1 VDDTTAKRGFNYYYY
16 IQSKDDG
23 STSAGAVLYSGKFWT
38 LTSAPAYLRRP
49 AVEDSLKAIRIVPNP
64 YDIRSRVL
72 QYGVDASFDR
82 IAFLNLPPLCTI
94 RIFTERG
101 DLIWTKEHT
110 NFSGDE
116 LWDSKTSSGQIVV
129 SGLYLVHFKTP
140 EGKSIIK
147 KMIIIR

>member
-1 VDDTTAKRGFNYYYY
+1 M
-16 IQSKDDG
+16 
-23 STSAGAVLYSGKFWT
+23 LYSGKFWT